1 MRLPIFQASKQRAN
15 VLKRLREQPRLA
27 FGHFPTPIREMTRLR
42 GHLGCVP
49 RLWIKNEDCTGPA
62 FGGNKVR
69 KLEYVLGRALAEKV
83 DEVITAGGIT
93 SNHVRVTAGLCARLG
108 ITCRL
113 VVNVP
118 KGQPVPALGRPASL
132 LLDEMFG
139 ATIHRV
145 ERRDDRMPEMKQLAA
160 EAAAKGLR
168 ALIIPVGASAPLG
181 SLGFLHAAA
190 ELRKQV
196 KANKIHVRAIF
207 HATSSGGTQAGLIA
221 GVRLF
226 GPETTRVIGVSVDD
240 SATQIAETVRAILT
254 GMNELVGLSG
264 DFAMDGVEVEDR
276 FTGPGYAVPS
286 EEGKEAIATLA
297 RIEGEILDPIYTAKA
312 MAGFLHHVRGGEF
325 GKGDDLLF
333 WHTGGQ
339 LALFQEV
346 VTG

>member
-1 MRLPIFQASKQRAN
+1 MRLPIFQASKQRAS
-15 VLKRLREQPRLA
+15 VLKILREQPRLA
-27 FGHFPTPIREMTRLR
+27 FGNFPTPIREMTRLR
-42 GHLGCVP
+42 RHLGCRP

-69 KLEYVLGRALAEKV
+69 KLEYVLGRAVAERV
-83 DEVITAGGIT
+83 EEVITAGGIT
-93 SNHVRVTAGLCARLG
+93 SNHARVTAGLCARLG

-118 KGQPVPALGRPASL
+118 KGQPMPAVGRPASL

-139 ATIHRV
+139 ATIHQI
-145 ERRDDRMPEMKQLAA
+145 ERREDRTRAMNQLAR
-160 EAAAKGLR
+160 EAAAKGRR
-168 ALIIPVGASAPLG
+168 AFIIPVGASEPVG
-181 SLGFLHAAA
+181 SLGFLHGAA
-190 ELRKQV
+190 ELKKQA

-221 GVRLF
+221 GVGLF

-240 SATQIAETVRAILT
+240 GAAQIAETVRAILS
-254 GMNELVGLSG
+254 GMNELLGLSG
-264 DFAMDGVEVEDR
+264 DFAMDSVEVEDR

-286 EEGKEAIATLA
+286 EEGKEAIAMLA
-297 RIEGEILDPIYTAKA
+297 RTEGEILDSVYTAKA
-312 MAGFLHHVRGGEF
+312 MAGFLHHARGGEF
-325 GKGDDLLF
+325 GKGDHLLF

-346 VTG
+346 MTV